1 MNFKQATESLTAVDI
16 YTLLRNIIIFFL
28 HLLRFCA
35 NGVWHIGSYF
45 YLCVKSIDLGI
56 HVSRRCQS
64 SRPSKWFCRCFRC
77 RCCCEWHT
85 QQANRSGQQST
96 FQPYSNVPFEWRNC
110 VSVRAFVL
118 HFIYDL
124 VWVTFD
130 LYTIHICKYV
140 YFPIVQWIDLAWLKI
155 ALRKCHILTFSLIYP
170 LVTLTRWLWTRR
182 SVKHIPTNSTISIGS
197 KQFPHG

>member
-1 MNFKQATESLTAVDI
+1 MRTEFVTSVHIFISVWKALTWGYMFLGVVSHQDRANDFAVAFVVVVVVSDTHNKRTEADSNQLFNLI
-16 YTLLRNIIIFFL
+16 QMYLLNEEI
-28 HLLRFCA
+28 
-35 NGVWHIGSYF
+35 VWV
-45 YLCVKSIDLGI
+45 C
-56 HVSRRCQS
+56 
-64 SRPSKWFCRCFRC
+64 
-77 RCCCEWHT
+77 
-85 QQANRSGQQST
+85 
-96 FQPYSNVPFEWRNC
+96 
-110 VSVRAFVL
+110 VRAFVL

-140 YFPIVQWIDLAWLKI
+140 YFPIVQWIYLAWLKI